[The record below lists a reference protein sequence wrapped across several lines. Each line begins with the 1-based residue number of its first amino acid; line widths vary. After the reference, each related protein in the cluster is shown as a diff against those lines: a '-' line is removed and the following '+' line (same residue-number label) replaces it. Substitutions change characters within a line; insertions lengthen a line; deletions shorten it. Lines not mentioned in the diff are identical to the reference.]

1 VGMPAWRARLQH
13 AEGRSMTS
21 IPISDVSKGAKLIFD
36 GNPWLVTEVNFVK
49 PGKGNA
55 FYKCRVKNLV
65 TGNVLEKTIRGGEKV
80 DTADVSD
87 ADMTYLYADANGY
100 VFMNQT
106 DFEQMSVPT
115 KVVGDDK
122 DFLLENMECQVTLW
136 NGEPIQVRLPNTV
149 TLEIEYT
156 EPAVKGD
163 TQSRVL
169 KPAKIKGTGASIQVP
184 IFCAIGD
191 KILVNTESREFK
203 GRTDK

>member
-1 VGMPAWRARLQH
+1 MG
-13 AEGRSMTS
+13 S
-21 IPISDVSKGAKLIFD
+21 IPVGDVSKGAKLIFD
-36 GNPWLVTEVNFVK
+36 NQPYLVTELNFVK

-55 FYKCRVKNLV
+55 MYKMRVKNLV
-65 TGNVLEKTIRGGEKV
+65 SGNVLEKTIRGGERV

-87 ADMTYLYADANGY
+87 VVMTYLYSDANGF

-106 DFEQMSVPT
+106 DYEQMTILPG
-115 KVVGDDK
+115 VVGDDK
-122 DFLLENMECQVTLW
+122 DFLLENMEVSVTLW

-149 TLEIEYT
+149 VLEIEYT

-163 TQSRVL
+163 TQSRVM
-169 KPAKIKGTGASIQVP
+169 KEAKVKGTGAKVSVP

-191 KILVNTESREFK
+191 RILFNTESREFK

>member
-1 VGMPAWRARLQH
+1 
-13 AEGRSMTS
+13 MTA
-21 IPISDVSKGAKLIFD
+21 IPISDVSKGSKLIFD
-36 GNPWLVTEVNFVK
+36 GHPWLVVEVNFVK

-55 FYKCRVKNLV
+55 FYKTRVKNLV

-80 DTADVSD
+80 ETADVAD
-87 ADMTYLYADANGY
+87 TDMTYLYSDANGF
-100 VFMNQT
+100 VFMNQQ
-106 DFEQMSVPT
+106 DFEQMTVPA

-149 TLEIEYT
+149 TVEIDYT

-163 TQSRVL
+163 TQSRVM
-169 KPAKIKGTGASIQVP
+169 KPAKIKGTGATVQVP

-191 KILVNTESREFK
+191 KIMINTESREFK

>member
-1 VGMPAWRARLQH
+1 MNCAIFFDDRALF
-13 AEGRSMTS
+13 GLS
-21 IPISDVSKGAKLIFD
+21 KLIFD
-36 GNPWLVTEVNFVK
+36 NHPWLVVEVNFVK

-87 ADMTYLYADANGY
+87 ADMTYLYSDANGF
-100 VFMNQT
+100 VFMNQQ
-106 DFEQMSVPT
+106 DYEQMSVPA

-136 NGEPIQVRLPNTV
+136 NGEPIQVQLPNTV
-149 TLEIEYT
+149 TMEIEYT

-163 TQSRVL
+163 TQSRVM
-169 KPAKIKGTGASIQVP
+169 KPAKLKGTGATVQVP

-191 KILVNTESREFK
+191 RILINTESREFK